1 MTLGQHLLL
10 VMSMFFMHVVILLKI
25 CYVISDK
32 QKHISS
38 AEVVVVETEADSTG
52 VVRSVKLKLGDASV
66 DAQKV
71 S

>member
-1 MTLGQHLLL
+1 M
-10 VMSMFFMHVVILLKI
+10 INRN
-25 CYVISDK
+25 
-32 QKHISS
+32 ISS

>member
-1 MTLGQHLLL
+1 
-10 VMSMFFMHVVILLKI
+10 MFFMHVVILLKI

-38 AEVVVVETEADSTG
+38 AEVVVVETKADSTG
-52 VVRSVKLKLGDASV
+52 VARTVKLKFGDASL

-71 S
+71 L